1 MRIICFLVAFATGN
15 CLLSQN
21 LLVEKVGMST
31 GDAAISLEI
40 AGNTSFYEL
49 ATIATNGSVYT
60 FDGRELKPW
69 SDRKIKNVQFFEHIY
84 INDSLLFASF
94 EGKYYQFN
102 QKSTFPVKLSKATVD
117 PRALAS
123 WKTSSADQVNF
134 FELKSNNLSW
144 TNKALTF
151 NTTTHVPTS
160 RKPVISPWGTPYLII
175 DNALHKASP
184 SPTTFSKDFLV
195 YNNQK
200 PTKHFTSAHT
210 PYFAYQ
216 SSIFL
221 PQFSCHLPLPQDIQ
235 SPNKILNILSPSPT
249 SFNSSKNTK
258 NLSHNAQQTNT
269 PIILTTK
276 DNIFLH
282 INNQWTS
289 INHKINPAVITAFYF
304 DSETITLSTKNSGVY
319 TASIPADLNNQVNLV
334 PHKLNSKLK
343 EFNFLT
349 IHNIN
354 KTLYYFTEKSGVI
367 STSDRKLRII
377 KTPSKVKQ
385 VSPLISSAILISD
398 NGETFQL
405 NEKNK
410 SINKLDLVIPKN
422 TQAIFTDS
430 KNLFFKAKDSL
441 ATYNLATKKLHKIA
455 YTLPVKLAFAKN
467 SQVHNFID
475 NDLYSI
481 YPTANQI
488 PQAPQLY
495 KAFIQTASDKIYEV
509 FPSQKQI
516 ELTTDDYPITF
527 LAEAKFLKNP
537 ASIEYQYS
545 WKNPNVKKRSFSFNN
560 SHTLRTKLIGI
571 AQATLTLKSDE
582 AGKTLSLAPIHTER
596 AQGKTDYTAIIYA
609 GIAIIS
615 MLLFA
620 LILGYF
626 RSRKQ
631 KKKIEN
637 LINQQHL
644 MEMEQKALQLQ
655 MNPHFIFNSLNGVKG
670 MIALGKDK
678 NAKEYLTKIS
688 GWMRNML
695 NDARKNKILV
705 TDEVKNLSLYMDIEK
720 ELRGGSFTY
729 DVRDETA
736 GEIHIPSMMIQ
747 PFIENAIVH
756 AFDGSQ
762 QDPHVSVVIQQKGIK
777 AIVTIEDNGVGMIKK
792 KVSHKS
798 VAMDLIRERLTLW
811 DQGKGS
817 YGIKVLDKTVPE
829 HDSTGVIIELTLP
842 IMN

>member
-1 MRIICFLVAFATGN
+1 MRIICFLVAFVTGN

-21 LLVEKVGMST
+21 LVIEKVGMST

-40 AGNTSFYEL
+40 AGNTSFFEL
-49 ATIATNGSVYT
+49 ATITTNGSVYT
-60 FDGRELKPW
+60 FDGRELKSW
-69 SDRKIKNVQFFEHIY
+69 SDRKIKNAQFFERIY
-84 INDSLLFASF
+84 INDSLLFASY

-102 QKSTFPVKLSKATVD
+102 QKSGFPVKLSKASVD

-123 WKTSSADQVNF
+123 WKSTSVDQVNF
-134 FELKSNNLSW
+134 FELNSNTLSW
-144 TNKALTF
+144 TNKALSF
-151 NTTTHVPTS
+151 NTSTHTRAS

-175 DNALHKASP
+175 DHALHKASP
-184 SPTTFSKDFLV
+184 SPTTFSKNFLI

-200 PTKHFTSAHT
+200 PNKHFTSAHT
-210 PYFAYQ
+210 PYFAYK

-235 SPNKILNILSPSPT
+235 SPNKILSILSPSHN
-249 SFNSSKNTK
+249 SFNPSKYTK
-258 NLSHNAQQTNT
+258 NLTHNEQPTNT
-269 PIILTTK
+269 PLILTTK
-276 DNIFLH
+276 DKIFLH
-282 INNQWTS
+282 IENQWFS
-289 INHKINPAVITAFYF
+289 INHQINPADLSAFHF
-304 DSETITLSTKNSGVY
+304 DAKTITLSTKNSGIY
-319 TASIPADLNNQVNLV
+319 TAVIQPDSNNQVHLV

-343 EFNFLT
+343 EFNFLA

-354 KTLYYFTEKSGVI
+354 NTLYYFTAKNGVI
-367 STSDRKLRII
+367 SISNRKLRII
-377 KTPSKVKQ
+377 KAPSKINQ
-385 VSPLISSAILISD
+385 VLPLASSAILISEI
-398 NGETFQL
+398 GETLQL
-405 NEKNK
+405 NEKDK
-410 SINKLDLVIPKN
+410 SIKKLDLVIPKN

-430 KNLFFKAKDSL
+430 KNLFFTSKDSL
-441 ATYNLATKKLHKIA
+441 ATYNVSAKKLYKIP
-455 YTLPVKLAFAKN
+455 YTLPAKSAFAMN

-488 PQAPQLY
+488 PQTPQLH
-495 KAFIQTASDKIYEV
+495 KAFIQTANDKTYEV

-516 ELTTDDYPITF
+516 ELTTEDYPITF

-560 SHTLRTKLIGI
+560 SHTLRTKLIGT
-571 AQATLTLKSDE
+571 AQATLTLKSDG
-582 AGKTLSLAPIHTER
+582 AAKTLSLAPIHTER
-596 AQGKTDYTAIIYA
+596 VQGKTDYSAIIYT

-615 MLLFA
+615 VLLLA

-631 KKKIEN
+631 KKKIEK

-695 NDARKNKILV
+695 NDARKNKIAAK
-705 TDEVKNLSLYMDIEK
+705 DEVKNLSLYMDIEK
-720 ELRGGSFTY
+720 ELRGGSFTFEVQ
-729 DVRDETA
+729 DKTS

-762 QDPHVSVVIQQKGIK
+762 QNPHISVIIQQKGIK
-777 AIVTIEDNGVGMIKK
+777 AIVTIEDNGVGMIEK

-798 VAMDLIRERLTLW
+798 VAMDLIKERLSLW

-817 YGIKVLDKTVPE
+817 YGIKVQNKAMPE
-829 HDSTGVIIELTLP
+829 HDSTGVLIELTLP